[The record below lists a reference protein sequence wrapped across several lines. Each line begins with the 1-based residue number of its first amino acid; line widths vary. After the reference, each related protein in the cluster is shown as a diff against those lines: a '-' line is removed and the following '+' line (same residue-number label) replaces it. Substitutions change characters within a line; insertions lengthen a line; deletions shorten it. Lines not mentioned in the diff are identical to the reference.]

1 MNHTPSTIHHTTRPP
16 LIASSD
22 PTRFAAER
30 SRDFVRLCRLI
41 FRRSRVAMSQR
52 EIIGAALAHEAP
64 GYYVDY
70 DYALRV
76 VGKVMAMPPATVAR
90 YGRGKWLEIATRCRA
105 ELEAGRADTLSGALA
120 LVVRPYAHQV
130 FSFLPPQRCAYSSG
144 PIPATVVALDSHTLT
159 INSSS

>member
-120 LVVRPYAHQV
+120 LVLSAGRAS
-130 FSFLPPQRCAYSSG
+130 SFFIS
-144 PIPATVVALDSHTLT
+144 PATALRILQRANTRDCRRP
-159 INSSS
+159 

>member
-90 YGRGKWLEIATRCRA
+90 YGRGKWLRSPPAAAPNLRQGGPIRCR
-105 ELEAGRADTLSGALA
+105 ERWLGALG
-120 LVVRPYAHQV
+120 RTRIKV
-130 FSFLPPQRCAYSSG
+130 FFIS
-144 PIPATVVALDSHTLT
+144 PATALRILQRANTRDCRRP
-159 INSSS
+159 

>member
-41 FRRSRVAMSQR
+41 FRRSRVALSQR

-120 LVVRPYAHQV
+120 LVLSAGRAS
-130 FSFLPPQRCAYSSG
+130 SFFIS
-144 PIPATVVALDSHTLT
+144 PATALRILQRANTRDCRRP
-159 INSSS
+159 